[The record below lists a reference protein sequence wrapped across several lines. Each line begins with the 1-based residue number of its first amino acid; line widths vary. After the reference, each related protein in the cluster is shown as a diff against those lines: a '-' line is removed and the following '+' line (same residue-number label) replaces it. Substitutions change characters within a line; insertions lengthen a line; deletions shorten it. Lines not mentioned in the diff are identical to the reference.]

1 MLSNSSFLLHC
12 WLFFLIFLVLCCFQF
27 SGRFELC
34 ICYFSGSLDEFKW
47 NRCSTDWN
55 LRLSNSGISLPTPT
69 RRSIKPVLVA
79 CRVRFV
85 STAVDEIAFARLS
98 QPAFFSSFFL
108 CDSISSTRIFRRNY
122 NAEFH
127 FSYDWERLLL
137 DLSMMES
144 GKRKRE
150 ERFKKKIVDTYLNF
164 IAKTCS
170 LRCRCAVVKWAAGAI
185 QFLRD

>member
-55 LRLSNSGISLPTPT
+55 LELSNSGISLPTPT

-98 QPAFFSSFFL
+98 QPAFFSSFFFVWFNFFQL
-108 CDSISSTRIFRRNY
+108 ESFVEITMLNFTLATTQSDCCWTFRWWNQENEREKKDLKRRSLTHIWISS
-122 NAEFH
+122 
-127 FSYDWERLLL
+127 LKPV
-137 DLSMMES
+137 LS
-144 GKRKRE
+144 
-150 ERFKKKIVDTYLNF
+150 
-164 IAKTCS
+164 
-170 LRCRCAVVKWAAGAI
+170 VVVV
-185 QFLRD
+185 R